1 MSIKARIN
9 IIAALITL
17 LVAGVFFAT
26 QNWAHGQESARAESK
41 LLDSKQV
48 LWNKVVSGVLNRMEG
63 EIRTLSRDRDSIKAI
78 HKKNYAKLKE
88 TAGTTFN
95 KLSVEG
101 SITSLSLLSP
111 QGEVIFSSGSSLGAT
126 TQSKLLAMAI
136 ESGKNQKGLEFSE
149 SNQLIGRLIFPLYR
163 RAKPVAYA
171 SYEYA
176 LQGAIEEY
184 KNVSGFD
191 VAVLDQQG
199 QSLYVTDEELFDGLE
214 IALPLENGYS
224 TGSSGLEQLIYSYE
238 VVPGVENDGT
248 RLGFVVT
255 AADDTESIVQQQNTT
270 MTSFGI
276 TMAVLVLCLA
286 TLTVFLSRA
295 FKPIS
300 MVVHELEHVA
310 NGDLSRE
317 LPAHGRDDEAGLLLK
332 ATKKM
337 LHEIQQIVS
346 SVEQSSTRITQTSV
360 DIDTANQELAK
371 RNQEQSVGL
380 VQTSSNIDS
389 MSKTVKENAE
399 SASKANDLAASSL
412 QSAQSGLLA
421 IKDSIAAVK
430 EIETSSSEIVDI
442 IGVIDDIAFQTNL
455 LALNASIEAARAGTQ
470 GKGFAVVASEVS
482 KLAQRSGDAAA
493 EIKVLINA
501 SVAKVKTGTHLVS
514 GSGELLDEIVSSVE
528 KVTYIVKDITQA
540 SSVQATGIDEISYAI
555 SIIDDSTHQNATM
568 VEKSAITAKV
578 LADESKQLRSQ
589 MEFFKLAS

>member
-17 LVAGVFFAT
+17 LVAGTFFAT
-26 QNWAHGQESARAESK
+26 QNWAYGQESARAETK

-48 LWNKVVSGVLNRMEG
+48 LWNKVISGVLSRMEN
-63 EIRTLSRDRDSIKAI
+63 EIRTLSRDRDTIKLI
-78 HKKNYAKLKE
+78 HKKDYVKLKE
-88 TAGTTFN
+88 TASTTFN

-101 SITSLSLLSP
+101 SITSLSILSP
-111 QGEVIFSSGSSLGAT
+111 EGEVIFSSGSSMGSR
-126 TQSKLLAMAI
+126 TQSKLLATAI

-149 SNQLIGRLIFPLYR
+149 SSQLIGRLIFPLYR

-176 LQGAIEEY
+176 LQGAIDEY

-191 VAVLDQQG
+191 VAVLDSSG
-199 QSLYVTDEELFDGLE
+199 RSLYVTDEELFNSLDIE
-214 IALPLENGYS
+214 LPTESGFS
-224 TGSSGLEQLIYSYE
+224 TGSSGLDQLHYSYE
-238 VVPGVENDGT
+238 IVPGLENDGT

-255 AADDTESIVQQQNTT
+255 TVDDTQSIVEQQSTT
-270 MTSFGI
+270 MISFGI
-276 TMAVLVLCLA
+276 TSAVLVLCLA
-286 TLTVFLSRA
+286 TLTVFLARA

-300 MVVHELEHVA
+300 MVVDELEHIA
-310 NGDLSRE
+310 DGDLSRE
-317 LPAHGRDDEAGLLLK
+317 LPVHSRDDEAGLLLK

-337 LHEIQQIVS
+337 LDEIQIIVS
-346 SVEQSSTRITQTSV
+346 SVERSSTQITRTSV
-360 DIDTANQELAK
+360 EIDTANQELSK
-371 RNQEQSVGL
+371 RNEEQSVGL
-380 VQTSSNIDS
+380 VQTSSNIRN
-389 MSKTVKENAE
+389 MSVTVKENAE
-399 SASKANDLAASSL
+399 SASKANELAVSSL
-412 QSAQSGLLA
+412 KSAQSGLVA

-430 EIETSSSEIVDI
+430 EIETSSSQIVDI

-493 EIKVLINA
+493 EIKELINA
-501 SVAKVKTGTHLVS
+501 SVEKVKTGTHLVS

-528 KVTYIVKDITQA
+528 KVTTIVKDITHA

-568 VEKSAITAKV
+568 VEKSAITAKE

-589 MEFFKLAS
+589 MEFFKLVS